1 MPAERTALVRYVYV
15 DVVSFSL
22 DRTVEAQTFIMLSL
36 ARLVQLS
43 VASLRLD
50 PSGVMYLP
58 TGDGMCVCLVDQTEP
73 YDADIRIAL
82 SVIEQVHA
90 LSLVEADVE
99 KRFAVR
105 VGLNENHDN
114 LLLDIAGR
122 VNVVGLGI
130 NMAHRVMSIAA
141 ASQLYLGAAVHARLV
156 QRERYR
162 SFLFPVDAI
171 VKHGER
177 LQCYGFCDL
186 TMPCFAEAA
195 RVDGRRATEDR
206 RACGAAADRRVMRER
221 RLAADRR
228 VKQRRRPRLI
238 ASGRRVVRLPMTE
251 RDQDRPRESTRGCS
265 FEV

>member
-90 LSLVEADVE
+90 LSLVEVDVE

-114 LLLDIAGR
+114 LLLDVAGR
-122 VNVVGLGI
+122 VNIVGLGI
-130 NMAHRVMSIAA
+130 NMAHRVMSVAA

-195 RVDGRRATEDR
+195 RVDGRWATGDR
-206 RACGAAADRRVMRER
+206 RACGAAADSRVVRER

-228 VKQRRRPRLI
+228 VKQRRRPRWI

>member
-1 MPAERTALVRYVYV
+1 MSSERTALVRYVYV
-15 DVVSFSL
+15 DVVGFSL
-22 DRTVEAQTFIMLSL
+22 GRTVEAQTCIMLSL

-43 VASLRLD
+43 VASLELD
-50 PSGVMYLP
+50 PLSVMYLP

-82 SVIEQVHA
+82 SVMEQVHA
-90 LSLVEADVE
+90 LSLVEVDVE

-114 LLLDIAGR
+114 LLLDVAGR
-122 VNVVGLGI
+122 TNVVGLGI
-130 NMAHRVMSIAA
+130 NMAHRVMSVAA
-141 ASQLYLGAAVHARLV
+141 AFQLYLGPGVHARLV

-162 SFLFPVDAI
+162 SFLFPVQAI

-186 TMPCFAEAA
+186 AMPCFAEAA
-195 RVDGRRATEDR
+195 SFVGRPANGDR
-206 RACGAAADRRVMRER
+206 RASGAVADRRVARER
-221 RLAADRR
+221 RLGGDRR

-238 ASGRRVVRLPMTE
+238 ASGRGLVRLPVME
-251 RDQDRPRESTRGCS
+251 RDRARPSDSKRGCS
-265 FEV
+265 FEL